1 MGQTTLLVY
10 MADFTFSMISR
21 TIGTVVG
28 GVLGLLVWY
37 VGSGNGP
44 GNPYGL
50 AAILAAVLATL
61 MWGRLFFNQGLLQA
75 TIMSAATCILII
87 GYSFDDT

>member
-10 MADFTFSMISR
+10 MADLTFSMINQ

-28 GVLGLLVWY
+28 GVLGLLVWCIGPGY
-37 VGSGNGP
+37 GP

-50 AAILAAVLATL
+50 ASILAAVLPTL
-61 MWGRLFFNQGLLQA
+61 MWARLFFNQGLLQA
-75 TIMSAATCILII
+75 TIMSAAMCILII
-87 GYSFDDT
+87 GYSFNDT